1 MKLRPFIL
9 YIRSFGIKVFLSK
22 LVRKFFWKS
31 SSRFGRWINQKN
43 ETIITEF
50 LMRNI
55 VREMNIPQI
64 LGTANTESVGI
75 PRIIWV
81 MWWQGIGQAPDLVK
95 KCVSQIY
102 KYNENCEIRLIDHI
116 NYGDYVDISKE
127 ILEGIHEGRIS
138 FTHFSDII
146 RCQILSHY
154 GGVWADAT
162 LLVKEPLDEKIY
174 DSHFYSIKTGNY
186 TNDPSH
192 GRWTTFF
199 MCSKPNSQLFLF
211 AETFWTHYFRKYD
224 LVIDYILLD
233 YILKLAYEL
242 LPEVREHIDAVPIN
256 NSLCFQL

>member
-127 ILEGIHEGRIS
+127 ILEGIHEGTNIVYS
-138 FTHFSDII
+138 FFRYHSMPNFVTLWGSM
-146 RCQILSHY
+146 
-154 GGVWADAT
+154 GG
-162 LLVKEPLDEKIY
+162 
-174 DSHFYSIKTGNY
+174 
-186 TNDPSH
+186 
-192 GRWTTFF
+192 R
-199 MCSKPNSQLFLF
+199 
-211 AETFWTHYFRKYD
+211 
-224 LVIDYILLD
+224 YIVGER
-233 YILKLAYEL
+233 A
-242 LPEVREHIDAVPIN
+242 AG
-256 NSLCFQL
+256 